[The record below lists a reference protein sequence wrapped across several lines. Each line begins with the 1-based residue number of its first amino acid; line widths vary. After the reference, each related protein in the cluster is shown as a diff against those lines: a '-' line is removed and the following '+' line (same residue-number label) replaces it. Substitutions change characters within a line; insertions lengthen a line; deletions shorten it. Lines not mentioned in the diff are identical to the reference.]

1 LNIEVKEFEMLFK
14 DVSRS
19 QTDPVARTPG
29 PDGASPSSAG
39 DLPVWDLA
47 DLYASTQ
54 DPQLSADLERA
65 ERDAK
70 SLQERFR
77 GRLGDLDGAALGAAI
92 AELETLDEI
101 MTRIMSYAGLLH
113 AANMA
118 DPEVGRFYQS
128 MQEKITNISSD
139 LIFFT
144 LEINLIDDDDLE
156 KKLADEALARFRPWL
171 RETRAFRP
179 HQMDEAL
186 EKMAQDLSVSGS
198 SAWVRLFDETMTA
211 LRFDVHGKELA
222 LEETL
227 NFLTDPVEENRKA
240 GAEAVGKVLGENARL
255 FAHITNTLAKDK
267 ETRDRWRKFS
277 RPVSSRNLS
286 NAVEDEVVDALVDA
300 VRGAYPKLS
309 HRYYRIKAGWF
320 GGDVLDYWNR
330 NAPLPDEDSRI
341 FKWDHAVETVLDAYG
356 QFSPDLAS
364 VGKKFFDADWIDAG
378 VRPGKAPGAFAHPT
392 VPSAH
397 PYLLLNFQG
406 KTRDVMTLAH
416 ELGHGVHQVLAADQG
431 HFGSQTPLTLAETAS
446 VFGEML
452 TFRSLLAAAE

>member
-286 NAVEDEVVDALVDA
+286 NAVEDEVVDALA
-300 VRGAYPKLS
+300 ITGSRRAGSAATFS
-309 HRYYRIKAGWF
+309 ITGTATHRYPTRIRGFSNGTMPSKPCSTHMDNSLPILRRWVKNSSTPIGSMP
-320 GGDVLDYWNR
+320 VC
-330 NAPLPDEDSRI
+330 APARRRALLPIRRYQALTPISCSISR
-341 FKWDHAVETVLDAYG
+341 
-356 QFSPDLAS
+356 
-364 VGKKFFDADWIDAG
+364 
-378 VRPGKAPGAFAHPT
+378 VRPAT
-392 VPSAH
+392 
-397 PYLLLNFQG
+397 
-406 KTRDVMTLAH
+406 
-416 ELGHGVHQVLAADQG
+416 
-431 HFGSQTPLTLAETAS
+431 
-446 VFGEML
+446 
-452 TFRSLLAAAE
+452 